1 MESIEQQEYFLIF
14 APLINPFNPLLVKKI
29 VKPLFL
35 GLCLLALSTVT
46 FSQNKLPIAN
56 DFAADLRRV
65 IREYPHHFTKLQGE
79 IIDEKPQSV
88 DYACT
93 FKLNGEESSA
103 ITRYSAN
110 NKEVYSWQALMLTT
124 DDFEE
129 AKKKY
134 RTLFTRLNHLPVK
147 MDYGVTFYLKGKYAE
162 PVEEKNFSSSVL
174 TFELADR
181 ITSKMR
187 LEVSM
192 QYELMEWKVR
202 LLIYEREREDTESGD
217 LMED

>member
-1 MESIEQQEYFLIF
+1 
-14 APLINPFNPLLVKKI
+14 
-29 VKPLFL
+29 
-35 GLCLLALSTVT
+35 
-46 FSQNKLPIAN
+46 
-56 DFAADLRRV
+56 
-65 IREYPHHFTKLQGE
+65 
-79 IIDEKPQSV
+79 
-88 DYACT
+88 
-93 FKLNGEESSA
+93 
-103 ITRYSAN
+103 
-110 NKEVYSWQALMLTT
+110 MLTT